1 MKILLEPA
9 GMDRIDL
16 CIEIL
21 KRGPPVPKGTGV
33 LYSGLM
39 ITLTGIS

>member
-9 GMDRIDL
+9 GIDRIDL

-21 KRGPPVPKGTGV
+21 NEGRLFQREQGFYTVA
-33 LYSGLM
+33 
-39 ITLTGIS
+39 